1 MGDEQPQI
9 SDSEL
14 EQPISR
20 PVRKHRPYRRSNGT
34 SAPPSTAKEK
44 GGNKEML
51 ATKASKADAEETESM
66 SQPMNVAQDSDSS
79 ELEMVEL
86 PQPVPTDVVNLDTS
100 DPDEMPEEKT
110 KEPITT
116 VTVEHATRKPKNLAC
131 NEVTSTSEIGSSSTV
146 KACER

>member
-1 MGDEQPQI
+1 MGDEQAQI

-20 PVRKHRPYRRSNGT
+20 PVRKHRPQRRSNGN
-34 SAPPSTAKEK
+34 SASTSTAQEK
-44 GGNKEML
+44 GENGEMV
-51 ATKASKADAEETESM
+51 ASKADTEETELV
-66 SQPMNVAQDSDSS
+66 SQPMNDEHDSDSS
-79 ELEMVEL
+79 DLEMVEL
-86 PQPVPTDVVNLDTS
+86 PTPVPTDVVNLDTS

-110 KEPITT
+110 KESVTAG
-116 VTVEHATRKPKNLAC
+116 TVEHATTEAQNLAC